1 MAFDNFN
8 TGNFGSGLVSGLTQ
22 GLGYGQQQRTH
33 KLARDRFD
41 LDETK
46 FDEQVRQYDEQYKLQ
61 QDNYK
66 LNKTQTD
73 LNVDANTRAQELQ
86 PGALEF
92 QTLRNTGQ
100 GLTNTQLDLTN
111 QQTQID
117 LTKESNDIW
126 IGNATAGDLQTAWIT
141 PDEPTRLNR
150 ENSLRNVIAG
160 GRENDFLI
168 IDTFNRDTDLPPG
181 FKYDRLVRKDGS
193 LAISGTYT
201 SGPKKGQKGV
211 LTEDG
216 GIGDDAQIAALSPE
230 MVVGLMDG
238 EYTTNIRGA
247 SEGGKSS
254 WVVQYKVGNY
264 VNQGV
269 PQEEAEARAVDEV
282 NTDTATATL
291 QTQVQGEVDRASV
304 DPETGEKDVRM
315 SRTFR
320 SILASAETDTE
331 KLGILID
338 QAETMGIEVPDIL
351 RTALQRGSV
360 DASQRQMGTTPGAT
374 GQAPIAEYDDTPSG
388 VPRRTAT
395 STNKS
400 STGYGPVDV
409 KRELADLDSQIA
421 KAEQMVSRLP
431 GSAKA
436 RASQAA
442 HVEELKAQRAALLGT
457 EAGGL
462 SDIQNQ
468 SAEVK
473 KAAQA
478 LETGIFAG
486 LDAMSPEEIEQKVTS
501 GELQTT
507 PQDEANLAAVL
518 QEAEIES
525 PADIPVKLPPKA
537 QIAAYTWLMTIAPDS
552 SARENIRKELHNLRS
567 GSGRIDASRFDL
579 EKQAS
584 VDMNAETSRMQGRT
598 GQLTAATGASNA
610 QRGWA
615 TLSKEIDANSFAVYE
630 KEQAR
635 VEGVLEE
642 LNKSVYVLD
651 DKGDPTGALDYDEA
665 RFAKGLNVAVGTLQ
679 SRLESLK
686 GIGNKAAYDQIRSA
700 LNRTYSIAIQ
710 TMAESEEYGSW
721 TDILA
726 DGEIKFID
734 GADEF
739 MSRVY
744 VESRDEEGAPKTF
757 AIRSLSSGLKVE
769 ETIPASVVKNMFG
782 NKGYTDFRRQL
793 GTFEAYR
800 QGQSAAAK

>member
-1 MAFDNFN
+1 MAASNF
-8 TGNFGSGLVSGLTQ
+8 GSGGFGSGLVSGITQ
-22 GLGYGQQQRTH
+22 GLGYGQQQRASQ
-33 KLARDRFD
+33 LARDRFD

-46 FDEQVRQYDEQYKLQ
+46 FDEQVRQYDQNYKLQ

-66 LNKTQTD
+66 LDKTQTD
-73 LNVDANTRAQELQ
+73 LNVDAGARAEELH
-86 PGALEF
+86 PGAKKY
-92 QTLRNTGQ
+92 QTYRNTE
-100 GLTNTQLDLTN
+100 LDLKN
-111 QQTQID
+111 QQTQIGLD
-117 LTKESNDIW
+117 QESNDTW
-126 IGNATAGDLQTAWIT
+126 IGNALAGDEQTAWIT
-141 PDEPTRLNR
+141 PDEPLRLNR

-168 IDTFNRDTDLPPG
+168 IDTFNRDPHLPEG

-216 GIGDDAQIAALSPE
+216 GIGDDSQIAALPPE

-254 WVVQYKVGNY
+254 WVAQYKVANY
-264 VNQGV
+264 VNQGM

-315 SRTFR
+315 SRSFR
-320 SILASAETDTE
+320 SILASAENDTE

-351 RTALQRGSV
+351 QAALQRGSV
-360 DASQRQMGTTPGAT
+360 DASQPQTGATPEAT
-374 GQAPIAEYDDTPSG
+374 GQALSGTPLWKRNEKAPDPEAEVAALD
-388 VPRRTAT
+388 
-395 STNKS
+395 
-400 STGYGPVDV
+400 
-409 KRELADLDSQIA
+409 ADIE
-421 KAEQMVSRLP
+421 KAEASLSI
-431 GSAKA
+431 SASKTGG
-436 RASQAA
+436 RQNRIRDQKLKR
-442 HVEELKAQRAALLGT
+442 VEELKAQRAALLGT

-468 SAEVK
+468 SAEAK

-507 PQDEANLAAVL
+507 PQDEANLAAVFKD
-518 QEAEIES
+518 AKIES
-525 PADIPVKLPPKA
+525 PKDIPVKLAPEA
-537 QIAAYTWLMTIAPDS
+537 QIAAYTWLMTIAPDAN
-552 SARENIRKELHNLRS
+552 ARENIRKELHNVRT
-567 GSGRIDASRFDL
+567 SGRIDASRFDL
-579 EKQAS
+579 QKQATA
-584 VDMNAETSRMQGRT
+584 DFNAETARNTSRT

-610 QRGWA
+610 RRGWA
-615 TLSKEIDANSFAVYE
+615 TLKKEIDANSFAVYE
-630 KEQAR
+630 KEQTR

-744 VESRDEEGAPKTF
+744 VESRDEDKAPKTF

-782 NKGYTDFRRQL
+782 NKGYADFRRQL

-800 QGQSAAAK
+800 QAQAAGFTGTFEAYRQAQTAAAK